1 VAVGGAAQHS
11 DVDIASAVTTKYIPD
26 NPVVIG
32 ETAQH
37 WNATTAIEI
46 AAGGPTALD
55 DVAPHTRN
63 HPICGMPRMK
73 CNNEAARNSDADIA
87 SAITAKSVPDNLT
100 AIDQAEQHPGRL
112 TKEPPKPKCFRICG
126 VLLD

>member
-1 VAVGGAAQHS
+1 VAVGGAARHS
-11 DVDIASAVTTKYIPD
+11 DVNIASAVTAKYIPD
-26 NPVVIG
+26 NPVVIS

-37 WNATTAIEI
+37 WDVITAIEV

-63 HPICGMPRMK
+63 HPIYGVPRME

-87 SAITAKSVPDNLT
+87 STITAKSVTDNLT
-100 AIDQAEQHPGRL
+100 AIDKAAQHPDRP

-126 VLLD
+126 VLPD